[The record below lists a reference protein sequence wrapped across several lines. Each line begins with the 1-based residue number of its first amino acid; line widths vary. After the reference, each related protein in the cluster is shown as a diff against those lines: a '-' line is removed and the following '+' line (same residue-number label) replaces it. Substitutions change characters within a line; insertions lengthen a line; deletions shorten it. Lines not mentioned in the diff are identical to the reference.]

1 MEVGSQ
7 GGNRRKNIRIVSE
20 FKALA
25 GKKSCSVAQLALAWL
40 LKQGDDIVSIPGMKR
55 LKYMEEIWVL

>member
-1 MEVGSQ
+1 Q
-7 GGNRRKNIRIVSE
+7 GGNRRKNFRIVSE
-20 FKALA
+20 FKTLA

-55 LKYMEEIWVL
+55 LKY